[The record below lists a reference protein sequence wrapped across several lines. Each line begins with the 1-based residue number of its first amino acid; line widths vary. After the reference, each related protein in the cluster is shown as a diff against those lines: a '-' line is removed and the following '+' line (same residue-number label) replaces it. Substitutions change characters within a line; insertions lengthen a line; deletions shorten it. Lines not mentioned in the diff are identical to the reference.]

1 MCIRDR
7 QGEDEE
13 APKEALDSGGEADQP
28 MDESGDVAPAVAA
41 EQGEDEEAP
50 KEALDSGGEA
60 DQPMD
65 ESGDVAPAVA
75 AEQGEDEEAPK
86 EALDSVRESDQPM
99 DESAPDS
106 EGAEET
112 DETSKKRILE
122 DLFGGE
128 SSDEEP
134 AEPVKKRKKLKKKS
148 QVESE
153 DAKAQEGA
161 DAPADNNNQGEGDDF
176 IDDEGV
182 PDHLRFDDGDQIK
195 HFQGDSDDDADPGSE
210 EESHRPLAGERDA
223 LDTMMG
229 LKKQKRKKATDDAK
243 VRMAQ
248 DFIARMHEAADADED
263 SLRHDEPAIGKLRLL
278 SEVQHNLLKKDMQS
292 PFLENNCLLALK
304 RFLELLPSGEH
315 PNTTVRTAVLKIVAQ
330 LPVET
335 FQLEKSTRGVDDTTL
350 AEEVYRMASDKK
362 ETRENRRLAQKV
374 VEEWYRKISGSSTNQ
389 RELARVDE
397 ERFREEPVEPRKLE
411 AQDEGRI
418 GVQMH
423 KLAVK
428 VPKKAQFDYRVRPE
442 SDPTVRARA
451 AEKISNKKG
460 TGLHDRL
467 KTKMV
472 VRAKASKKGD
482 SRAETC
488 SIEGRNMHKQ

>member
-65 ESGDVAPAVA
+65 ES
-75 AEQGEDEEAPK
+75 
-86 EALDSVRESDQPM
+86 
-99 DESAPDS
+99 APDS

-153 DAKAQEGA
+153 AQEGA